1 MKAEED
7 PVSTP
12 EFQIA
17 IGSDG
22 KVKVKVS
29 GASGEECMKLT
40 DMLRDIVGREESREK
55 TPEFYGPGGSV
66 RMNDSLRGRTTG

>member
-1 MKAEED
+1 M
-7 PVSTP
+7 SSP

-55 TPEFYGPGGSV
+55 TAEYFDPESKVRIGASV
-66 RMNDSLRGRTTG
+66 HGKTKG